1 MTIEACYEALGGDYP
16 EVLSRLKTEER
27 IRKFAVKFLRDESH
41 NTLQQML
48 DSEDMEEAFRAAH
61 TLKGLC
67 QNLGFTKLYHSSSK
81 VTELLR
87 VRNVT
92 EARAVMPQL
101 TEDYLQT
108 VKALERFQAEL
119 L

>member
-27 IRKFAVKFLRDESH
+27 IQKFAIKFLTDDSYS
-41 NTLQQML
+41 TLQQRL
-48 DSEDMEEAFRAAH
+48 ECEDTEEAFRAAH

-67 QNLGFTKLYHSSSK
+67 QNLGFTKLYHSSSQ

-87 VRNVT
+87 VRNVN
-92 EARAVMPQL
+92 EARAYMAQVD
-101 TEDYLQT
+101 TDYKQT
-108 VKALERFQAEL
+108 SAALEQFKAEL
-119 L
+119 F

>member
-1 MTIEACYEALGGDYP
+1 MTIEACYEALEGDYP

-27 IRKFAVKFLRDESH
+27 IRKFALKFLKDDSYH
-41 NTLQQML
+41 TLQQRL

-67 QNLGFTKLYHSSSK
+67 QNLGFTKLYDSSSR

-87 VRNVT
+87 VRKVE
-92 EARAVMPQL
+92 EAGALMSQVKK
-101 TEDYLQT
+101 DYLQT
-108 VKALERFQAEL
+108 VAALEKFQAEL
-119 L
+119 S